1 MDTKVY
7 YISKDESVI
16 KEAANCIKAG
26 NTVVFPTETV
36 YGLGANALDK
46 DACDKIFKAK
56 GRPQDNPLIVHV
68 ADKDISEYVSE
79 VSDTANKLIDKFWPG
94 PLTIILPKKDIIPS
108 EVTATLSKV
117 AVRMPQSKIARD
129 IIKASGVPIAAPS
142 ANLSGKPSPTT
153 VEHCIRDL
161 SGRVSMIIGGEV
173 SKCGLESTIVEV
185 EGDKAIILRPGAI
198 TLEMIK
204 ELSID
209 VEVDPVIMRTL
220 VNEAPRCPGMKYR
233 HYAPESEMEIV
244 MGDSKDVVDYINCN
258 TLKLTNSGKKVMV
271 ISTAENLDK
280 YSSEYVLNIGS
291 RDNLS
296 EVASRLFD
304 VLRECDK
311 VGVDVIYS
319 EGFSDEGVGMA
330 VMNRLRKAAS
340 HRITNLKNVNS
351 K

>member
-1 MDTKVY
+1 
-7 YISKDESVI
+7 
-16 KEAANCIKAG
+16 
-26 NTVVFPTETV
+26 
-36 YGLGANALDK
+36 
-46 DACDKIFKAK
+46 CDKIFKAK

-271 ISTAENLDK
+271 ISTTENLDK
-280 YSSEYVLNIGS
+280 YNSEYKLNIGS